1 MRTEPCTARRPVAL
15 SLSLTLG
22 LSVAAHASVPGYFQ
36 YETPCEDCYRVEFV
50 SSDAGAQGSLYFLG
64 WQLGDAPITYAASTD
79 DFGLGRFL
87 FSNKNTA
94 SGFGVDLGS
103 IGQGATLHFAYII
116 TSGVSVAP
124 TGQVIRSD
132 YGADLLYFGLIA
144 DSSDDR
150 GPFTRIGVEDIKS
163 VSSDFDYNDLMFDV
177 LACQADN
184 DVPTPGGIALGA
196 LGLAFLAQRRRF
208 VSPP

>member
-1 MRTEPCTARRPVAL
+1 MRTEPCSARRPITLAL
-15 SLSLTLG
+15 SLSLG
-22 LSVAAHASVPGYFQ
+22 LSVAAHASVPGSFQ

-50 SSDAGAQGSLYFLG
+50 SSNAGARGSLYFLG

-79 DFGLGRFL
+79 GFGLGRFL

-94 SGFGVDLGS
+94 SGYGVDLGS

-116 TSGVSVAP
+116 TSGVRVAP

-132 YGADLLYFGLIA
+132 LSDDLLYFGLIA
-144 DSSDDR
+144 DASDDR
-150 GPFTRIGVEDIKS
+150 GPYTRIGVEDIKS
-163 VSSDFDYNDLMFDV
+163 VRSDFDYNDLMFDV

-184 DVPTPGGIALGA
+184 DVPTPGGVVLGA
-196 LGLAFLAQRRRF
+196 LGLVVLAQRRR
-208 VSPP
+208 SARAA